1 MPSGH
6 MWFLALAGSLNL
18 LVTLLYLLALLRQWA
33 GGSHWSIWRLGF
45 WLAGSLVLG
54 WALSPGVMAL
64 AHVDLR
70 WHMVQHLLL
79 GMVAPLG
86 LVLGAPVTLL
96 LRSVGPRSGRWI
108 VQILGSRYLW
118 LITHPLTALLLNIG
132 GMYVL
137 YMTPLY
143 QASQQSV
150 TLHVLVH
157 VHFFVAGYLFC
168 WSILAGPDRSS
179 HRIGP
184 SFRLAVL
191 ALGIA
196 LHGALGKLMYAQLLP
211 TGAGHSADQL
221 RAAAQLM
228 YYGGDLAEG
237 LLLIALLTTW
247 HRWRA
252 PLGSAPL
259 HPLPRVRV

>member
-1 MPSGH
+1 VSSGH
-6 MWFLALAGSLNL
+6 LWFLAVAGSLNL
-18 LVTLLYLLALLRQWA
+18 LVTLFYVRAVLRQWA
-33 GGSHWSIWRLGF
+33 AGSRWSIWRLGF
-45 WLAGSLVLG
+45 WLAGSLALG
-54 WALSPGVMAL
+54 WALSPGIMAL

-96 LRSVGPRSGRWI
+96 LRSIGPRPGRWI
-108 VQILGSRYLW
+108 VRILGSGYLW

-143 QASQQSV
+143 LASQQSV
-150 TLHVLVH
+150 ALHVLVH
-157 VHFFVAGYLFC
+157 VHFFAAGYLFS

-179 HRIGP
+179 HRVAP
-184 SFRLAVL
+184 AVRLAIL

-211 TGAGHSADQL
+211 AGTGQPADQL

-237 LLLIALLTTW
+237 LLLIALLSTW

-252 PLGSAPL
+252 PLGSARIQ
-259 HPLPRVRV
+259 PLPRVRV